1 MSKNYS
7 LPDYSEYRFRI
18 KEYALYIAEG
28 LLLVTVIG
36 YFFYRSLAACIGLL
50 PILFFFLREKRR
62 ELAKKQM

>member
-36 YFFYRSLAACIGLL
+36 YFF
-50 PILFFFLREKRR
+50 
-62 ELAKKQM
+62 